1 MIELLFRFFM
11 PQTFDD
17 TDRKKED
24 VRKAVNHIEKL
35 IDADDA
41 DARRVARLVLEAMR
55 RDA

>member
-1 MIELLFRFFM
+1 M